1 MVIGSFILI
10 SLLVSAE
17 PAAGQSS
24 LEAKASV
31 QAELDGCLDHAVKEL
46 GMSAKKQEG
55 ERRWVIAPQFLH
67 PSLVPGGR
75 IEVRMEKGEKAS
87 TVRVNV
93 TFPGELKPAEVQ
105 QTIEERLITMTGK
118 LAQICG
124 VIHPEVSC
132 LVSAK
137 GAAPAKCSAH

>member
-1 MVIGSFILI
+1 MVIGSFILM
-10 SLLVSAE
+10 SFLVSAG

-31 QAELDGCLDHAVKEL
+31 QAELDSCLDHAVKEL

-67 PSLVPGGR
+67 PSLVPSGT

-93 TFPGELKPAEVQ
+93 SFPGELKPADVQ
-105 QTIEERLITMTGK
+105 RTIEERLITMTGK

-124 VIHPEVSC
+124 VTHPEVSC
-132 LVSAK
+132 TVSTK
-137 GAAPAKCSAH
+137 GGAPAQCSAH